1 MASWRERAR
10 ELRRDAYA
18 LYFAVRDPRVPWYV
32 KALAAGVVAYV
43 FSPIDPVPD
52 FIPVL
57 GHVDELIV
65 VPVAIGCIRRMIP
78 DDVMSDCRFRA
89 QALMGKPG
97 SWVGAAVVVGLW
109 LLLAALG
116 VWIAL
121 RWLHAP
127 A

>member
-1 MASWRERAR
+1 
-10 ELRRDAYA
+10 
-18 LYFAVRDPRVPWYV
+18 VPWYV

-65 VPVAIGCIRRMIP
+65 VPIAIRCIRRMIP
-78 DDVMSDCRFRA
+78 DDVMADCRLRA
-89 QALMGKPG
+89 QALMGKPR

-116 VWIAL
+116 AWIAL
-121 RWLHAP
+121 RWLHSP